1 MAGDFAFP
9 DEPVGFPIRDAEEV
23 QAQADVEAM
32 EAELARKEKEAADA
46 KLKDAEAGGDKASIA
61 AAAADAEA
69 AERKLKWE
77 AAEAE
82 AAAELVTAREIVDKL
97 KVEVHEL
104 NGRLAKVQT
113 KAMACVDPQEREVL
127 QAEMNAK
134 EQEGD
139 LFRTKLR
146 EGYDRVKEVQAR
158 VTALQE
164 ERRQNW
170 TIKDEVE
177 HLKSEVERTNT
188 ALSKIQEQ
196 ILASTDPLKSKQM
209 HLEMEKISNEGDTF
223 RKSLRIAIK
232 REKVEALKSE
242 LSQLQNEML
251 TVPRPK
257 RAELKAKMKE
267 IDAEMQDAIKA
278 YKATAAD

>member
-1 MAGDFAFP
+1 
-9 DEPVGFPIRDAEEV
+9 
-23 QAQADVEAM
+23 
-32 EAELARKEKEAADA
+32 
-46 KLKDAEAGGDKASIA
+46 
-61 AAAADAEA
+61 
-69 AERKLKWE
+69 
-77 AAEAE
+77 
-82 AAAELVTAREIVDKL
+82 
-97 KVEVHEL
+97 
-104 NGRLAKVQT
+104 
-113 KAMACVDPQEREVL
+113 MACVDPQEREVL